1 MSIGLKRGTV
11 VLEKHQKI
19 WEENAIDT
27 IASLFKILKGTEVK
41 IEHVGSTAVRS
52 IKAKPII
59 DIVIGTDD
67 FEKILEKDDLLNKEG
82 FILRQDERPEQL
94 LYVRGDLDKDF
105 ITHHIHVVLID
116 STQWNNYLNFRDYL
130 NSDEEKAK
138 EYESLK
144 EELAKCYENNR
155 KSYTEAK
162 SELISKLLKEAEI
175 WRKELQK

>member
-1 MSIGLKRGTV
+1 MSIGLKKGTV

-27 IASLFKILKGTEVK
+27 IASLFKIFKGTEVK

-67 FEKILEKDDLLNKEG
+67 FEKILEKDGQLKKEG

-94 LYVRGDLDKDF
+94 LYVRGDLDDDF

-116 STQWNNYLNFRDYL
+116 SSQWHNYLNFRDYL
-130 NSDEEKAK
+130 NSNAEVAK

-144 EELAKCYENNR
+144 EELSLLYADDR

-162 SELISKLLKEAEI
+162 SEFISRLLQEAEI
-175 WRKELQK
+175 WRKST

>member
-11 VLEKHQKI
+11 VLENHQSEWK
-19 WEENAIDT
+19 ENAEET
-27 IASLFKILKGTEVK
+27 ISSLLDILEGTGVK
-41 IEHVGSTAVRS
+41 IEHVGSTSVES

-67 FEKILEKDDLLNKEG
+67 FVRILEKDGQLKKEG

-94 LYVRGDLDKDF
+94 LYVRGDLDDDF

-116 STQWNNYLNFRDYL
+116 SSQWHNYLNFRDYL
-130 NSDEEKAK
+130 NSNAEVAK

-144 EELAKCYENNR
+144 EELSLLYADDR

-162 SELISKLLKEAEI
+162 SEFISRLLQEAEI
-175 WRKELQK
+175 WRKNT